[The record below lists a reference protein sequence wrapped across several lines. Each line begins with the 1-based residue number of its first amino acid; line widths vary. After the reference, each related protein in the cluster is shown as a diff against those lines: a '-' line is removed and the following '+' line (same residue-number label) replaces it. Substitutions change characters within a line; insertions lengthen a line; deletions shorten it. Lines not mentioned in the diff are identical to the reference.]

1 MLKASLAAF
10 YISKEKL
17 NDVFV
22 LKLLFLAEKV
32 FRTWGRAPA
41 PTHGH
46 TALMDGAQTRGTD
59 APLKEDTPQKQ
70 NRPRKVWAR
79 PEKKSRNK
87 DNSLRD
93 SFFFFPVQQ

>member
-32 FRTWGRAPA
+32 FRT
-41 PTHGH
+41 
-46 TALMDGAQTRGTD
+46 
-59 APLKEDTPQKQ
+59 
-70 NRPRKVWAR
+70 
-79 PEKKSRNK
+79 
-87 DNSLRD
+87 
-93 SFFFFPVQQ
+93 